1 MSCAARA
8 PNTLT
13 ENIFQRKHNLG
24 AIWVFKRKSNC
35 YLHFLLPT
43 SAILFS
49 LEYRP
54 LKKLLRNNKC
64 SANLLIYSDC
74 SYIWAL
80 KIRFCTWIGAIQVT
94 NTDWAENGLRAG
106 LRRRTWGCWLMRSS
120 TWPSHV
126 CLQPRKP
133 NLSRAVW
140 SASQGRWF

>member
-1 MSCAARA
+1 MECAARA

-24 AIWVFKRKSNC
+24 AIWVFKRNSNC

-74 SYIWAL
+74 SDICAL
-80 KIRFCTWIGAIQVT
+80 KIRSFTQTGAIQGT
-94 NTDWAENGLRAG
+94 NTGWAESGLRAA
-106 LRRRTWGCWLMRSS
+106 LRRRTWGFWVMRSS

-126 CLQPRKP
+126 CPQPRKP
-133 NLSRAVW
+133 NLSRAAW
-140 SASQGRWF
+140 LAGQGRWF